1 MSLVFLVVDD
11 NDADRSA
18 ALRQLERSYP
28 QATLLQAAGADPAM
42 SLLEERRLVPSLV
55 LLDYAMPGANGL
67 DFLNDLRHARWLER
81 VPVAVLSEP
90 IADRLVVQCY
100 RLGACEFL
108 TKPLRTFELRQCVR
122 DFARPAEQMASA
134 TLVPPS
140 GGGARVSAA

>member
-11 NDADRSA
+11 NGTDRA
-18 ALRQLERSYP
+18 GALRQLERSYP
-28 QATLLQAAGADPAM
+28 QATLLEAAGGRAAM
-42 SLLEERRLVPSLV
+42 RLLEERRMVPSLV
-55 LLDYAMPGANGL
+55 LLDYAMPEASGIE
-67 DFLNDLRHARWLER
+67 FLSDLRHARWLER
-81 VPVAVLSEP
+81 VPVAILSEP

-108 TKPLRTFELRQCVR
+108 AKPLRTFELRQCVR

-140 GGGARVSAA
+140 GGARVNAA